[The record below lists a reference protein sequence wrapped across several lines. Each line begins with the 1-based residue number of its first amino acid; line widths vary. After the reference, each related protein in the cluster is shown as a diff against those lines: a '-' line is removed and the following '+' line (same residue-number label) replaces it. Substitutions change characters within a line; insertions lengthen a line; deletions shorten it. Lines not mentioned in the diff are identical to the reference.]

1 MDGGGTVDTQARAQD
16 RATADGMPLTG
27 EPLALE
33 LVNTTF
39 VLGGVRGVLVD
50 ALRTPEDLGG
60 WLAAR
65 APLFGEPLRPAL
77 ARATVTGAQVARFRE
92 LRQALRDLAAAL
104 VAGERPADAP
114 VALLNSSARLAVSWP
129 EFEPGSGGPA
139 RTVTRW
145 SEPDPLLVALGEV
158 AAAGVALLA
167 GEESGQV
174 RACPAPG
181 CILYFVKSHGR
192 REWCT
197 VGCGNRVRVARHSRR
212 LKGDPA

>member
-1 MDGGGTVDTQARAQD
+1 MDGGGTVDTQAQARA
-16 RATADGMPLTG
+16 AADGMPLTG

-39 VLGGVRGVLVD
+39 VRGGVRGVLVD

-65 APLFGEPLRPAL
+65 TALFSEPLRAELSAPA
-77 ARATVTGAQVARFRE
+77 ATGAHVARFRE
-92 LRQALRDLAAAL
+92 LRQALRDLAAAQ
-104 VAGERPADAP
+104 VEGARPADAP
-114 VALLNSSARLAVSWP
+114 VALLNASARLAVSWP
-129 EFEPGSGGPA
+129 EFEPTAGGPA
-139 RTVTRW
+139 RAVTRW
-145 SEPDPLLVALGEV
+145 SEPDPLLAALGEV
-158 AAAGVALLA
+158 AAAGVGLLA
-167 GEESGQV
+167 GEAAEQV

-197 VGCGNRVRVARHSRR
+197 VGCGNRVRVARHSKRA
-212 LKGDPA
+212 KADPA